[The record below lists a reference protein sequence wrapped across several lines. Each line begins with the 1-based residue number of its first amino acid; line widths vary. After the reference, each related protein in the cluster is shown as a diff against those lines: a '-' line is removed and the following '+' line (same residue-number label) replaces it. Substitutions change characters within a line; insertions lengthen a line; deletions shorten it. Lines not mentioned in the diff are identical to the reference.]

1 MDESRKKRFAEIWWK
16 SRADAGMTQERLAVE
31 LGVSRKTIQNWE
43 SGATSPSL
51 YQGTE
56 WFRALGLNPLP
67 YYLSYVFPDASSSA
81 DSSKESGELDALLA
95 EAIHSLPA
103 EAKKR
108 LLFILWAEHGSSP
121 TAIFNIIN
129 AYLQLPLLDR
139 YKIADSIYKSYQIE
153 SELGALVCPN
163 MIQPDHE
170 MILKSIEL
178 GKQAIVEGSHG
189 YSMAD
194 EDDK

>member
-67 YYLSYVFPDASSSA
+67 YYNFFL
-81 DSSKESGELDALLA
+81 
-95 EAIHSLPA
+95 I
-103 EAKKR
+103 
-108 LLFILWAEHGSSP
+108 
-121 TAIFNIIN
+121 
-129 AYLQLPLLDR
+129 
-139 YKIADSIYKSYQIE
+139 
-153 SELGALVCPN
+153 
-163 MIQPDHE
+163 
-170 MILKSIEL
+170 
-178 GKQAIVEGSHG
+178 
-189 YSMAD
+189 
-194 EDDK
+194 